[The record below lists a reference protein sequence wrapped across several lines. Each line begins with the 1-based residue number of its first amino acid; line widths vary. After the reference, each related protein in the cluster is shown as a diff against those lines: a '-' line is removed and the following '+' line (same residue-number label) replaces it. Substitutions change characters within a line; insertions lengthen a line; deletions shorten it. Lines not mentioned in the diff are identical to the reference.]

1 MILKVITN
9 PNSILRQR
17 AKEIRVEEIKSP
29 AIQKLIF
36 DMKETVIPAGG
47 IGLAAPQVGLSL
59 RLIIIALEDKVAALI
74 NPKITKFSWRKE
86 YGEEGCLSVPG
97 KFGPVKRSKIV
108 RVEASDE
115 RGKLLKF
122 KAKDLFARVIQHE
135 IDHLEGVLFI
145 DKAKR
150 VITDNAPRI

>member
-1 MILKVITN
+1 MILDILTN
-9 PNSILRQR
+9 PNPVLRQR
-17 AKEIRVEEIKSP
+17 AEEIRPEEIRSP
-29 AIQKLIF
+29 AIQKLVF

-59 RLIIIALEDKVAALI
+59 RLIVVVNESKTLAFI
-74 NPKITKFSWRKE
+74 NPKIVKFSWRKE
-86 YGEEGCLSVPG
+86 VGEEGCLSVPG
-97 KFGPVKRSKIV
+97 KFGPVKRSKIIK
-108 RVEASDE
+108 VEAYDE

-135 IDHLEGVLFI
+135 VDHLNGILFI
-145 DKAKR
+145 DKSKK

>member
-1 MILKVITN
+1 M
-9 PNSILRQR
+9 PG
-17 AKEIRVEEIKSP
+17 EIKSP

-36 DMKETVIPAGG
+36 DMKETVIPACG
-47 IGLAAPQVGLSL
+47 IGLAAPQVGLLL
-59 RLIIIALEDKVAALI
+59 RLIVIALNDKLMAFI

-86 YGEEGCLSVPG
+86 VDEEGCLSVPG
-97 KFGPVKRSKIV
+97 KFGPVKRSKIIK
-108 RVEASDE
+108 VEALDE

-135 IDHLEGVLFI
+135 IDHLDGILFI

-150 VITDNAPRI
+150 VVTDNAPRI